1 MLTKSRTPLAWRNLT
16 HDWRRLSVAVGG
28 IGFAVLLMLM
38 QIGFMY
44 ALFDSPFKVVDGL
57 NGDLFLISK
66 ARYAV
71 AAEKRFP
78 IERIHQAASCPGVR
92 AAYPVYSE
100 RTIAILRTLA
110 GTRPNKGYPI
120 RVIGFDLDLPVFRTA
135 EINEQLGEIRPPQ
148 TALIDRQ
155 SKRNKFEFDFNDN
168 VVLRSQ
174 PAELA
179 NQRIQIVGTFNMG
192 TDFAHDG
199 NMIMSEE
206 NFASYFPQRRMHGDP
221 LSVVDLGVLVLNEDA
236 DIVSVQKELQQ
247 SLEEDV
253 FVKTRE
259 EYRLKEKEF
268 WNTSTPIGRIFFA
281 GVLVGFVVGVI
292 ICYQIIY
299 SDIADH
305 MSEFATLKA
314 MGYTGRYFVNLIVNE
329 SLLLSLLGFVPGVV
343 IGQVLYW
350 YVASTTGLPME
361 ITVGRASFVLML
373 TILMCTASGLLA
385 VRKLLQADPASLF

>member
-1 MLTKSRTPLAWRNLT
+1 MNLWSRTPLAWKNLT
-16 HDWRRLSVAVGG
+16 HDWRRLAVAVGG

-57 NGDLFLISK
+57 NGDLFLVSK

-78 IERIHQAASCPGVR
+78 LERIHQAESCQGVQE
-92 AAYPVYSE
+92 AHPVYAE

-110 GTRPNKGYPI
+110 GRRPNKGYPI
-120 RVIGFDLDLPVFRTA
+120 RVIGFDVDAPVFRTP
-135 EINEQLGEIRPPQ
+135 EVNGQLAAIRPPR

-155 SKRNKFEFDFNDN
+155 SKRSKFEFDFDN
-168 VVLRSQ
+168 WQHLRTQ

-179 NQRIQIVGTFNMG
+179 NQRIQLVGTFDMG

-199 NMIMSEE
+199 NMIMSKE
-206 NFASYFPQRRMHGDP
+206 NFARYFPGRQPYGDP
-221 LSVVDLGVLVLNEDA
+221 LAIVDLGVIMLDEGA
-236 DIVSVQKELQQ
+236 DVAQVQRSLQAT
-247 SLEEDV
+247 LEEDV
-253 FVKTRE
+253 FVKTRD

-299 SDIADH
+299 ADIADH

-314 MGYTGRYFVNLIVNE
+314 MGYRGQYFIRLIVSE
-329 SLLLSLLGFVPGVV
+329 ALFLSLLGFIPGII
-343 IGQVLYW
+343 IGQLIYW
-350 YVASTTGLPME
+350 YVANTTGLPMA
-361 ITVGRASFVLML
+361 ITLGRASFVLML
-373 TILMCTASGLLA
+373 TVAMCIASGLLA

>member
-1 MLTKSRTPLAWRNLT
+1 MFATSRTPLAWKNLT
-16 HDWRRLSVAVGG
+16 HEWRRLAVAVGG

-57 NGDLFLISK
+57 HGDLFLISK

-78 IERIHQAASCPGVR
+78 IERILQAASCPGVQH
-92 AAYPVYSE
+92 AYPIYAE

-120 RVIGFDLDLPVFRTA
+120 RVIGFDVEMPVFRTA
-135 EINEQLGEIRPPQ
+135 EINAQIAAIRPPR

-155 SKRNKFEFDFNDN
+155 SKRRKFEFDFDDN
-168 VVLRSQ
+168 EVLRTQ

-199 NMIMSEE
+199 NMIMSKE
-206 NFASYFPQRRMHGDP
+206 NFASYFPQRRPQGDP
-221 LSVVDLGVLVLNEDA
+221 LSIVDLGVLVVDEDA
-236 DIVSVQKELQQ
+236 DVETVKQTLQNT
-247 SLEEDV
+247 LEEDV
-253 FVKTRE
+253 FVKTRD

-314 MGYTGRYFVNLIVNE
+314 MGYTGKYFVRLIVSE
-329 SLLLSLLGFVPGVV
+329 AFLLSLLGFIPGVL
-343 IGQVLYW
+343 IGQVLFW
-350 YVASTTGLPME
+350 YVANTTGLPME

-373 TILMCTASGLLA
+373 TIVMCIASGLLA